1 MITARPGKTV
11 KTTDFEG
18 SVPTVN
24 LEVFS
29 RFWIRISE
37 WTKRNTE
44 TKRGQ
49 ADGRASYGG
58 SSTKFRNN
66 DRLRDIIDEPFLTV
80 SETTNLSEKT
90 PLQQLSSNGL
100 RSSLKGSRDDIEYK
114 LMESDARIHVI

>member
-18 SVPTVN
+18 SVPTAN

-37 WTKRNTE
+37 WTKRNIE
-44 TKRGQ
+44 TKRGR
-49 ADGRASYGG
+49 ADGTSYGG

-66 DRLRDIIDEPFLTV
+66 DRLRDSIDEPFLTA

-114 LMESDARIHVI
+114 LKEQDARIHVI